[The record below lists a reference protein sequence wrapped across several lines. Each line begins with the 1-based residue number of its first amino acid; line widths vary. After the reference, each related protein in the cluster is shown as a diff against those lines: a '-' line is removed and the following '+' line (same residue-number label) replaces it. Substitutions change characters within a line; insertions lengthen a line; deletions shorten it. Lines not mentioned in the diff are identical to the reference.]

1 MTKKILIKL
10 PIIALIFS
18 LALCL
23 FACGGKNPQQLE
35 DDRDF
40 VSELKLD
47 MTSESL
53 KQEVTVSKFV
63 DGDTTHFIVPS
74 NVVAEGVLQAR
85 YLAIN
90 TPEST
95 GKIEEWGKAA
105 SKFTKEILS
114 NATNILIES
123 DDNKWNLDSTGGR
136 YLVWVWYKTSEDG
149 DYRNLNLEI
158 LQNGYAFASN
168 SGQNRYGDICLE
180 AIAQARKNKLHVYS
194 DEKDPDF
201 YYGEAIELT
210 LKELRL
216 HVVDYV
222 GLKVAFEGNVIRNHA
237 NTIYLED
244 FDEETGLYFGI
255 SVYLGYNLN
264 GEGLE
269 IVNAGNR
276 SRIVGTVQYY
286 EAGETYQVSGLQYR
300 AIKPNDP
307 SNIKLIKTG
316 VEPGNPLFT
325 VDSLLNGKVTLVV
338 NEETGEK
345 KVMKNCEAM
354 MSTSV
359 KIEGLYVKS
368 TRVSDTGTN
377 KYMILTCEQDGKT
390 ITIKSEVFYNEDG
403 SINYNI
409 FKEQTIDVLGIVDY
423 YSGSYQLRIFSEDD
437 VRIH

>member
-1 MTKKILIKL
+1 MLKKILIKL
-10 PIIALIFS
+10 PIVALIFS
-18 LALCL
+18 LVLCF
-23 FACGGKNPQQLE
+23 FACKEKEPQV
-35 DDRDF
+35 DGDRDF
-40 VSELKLD
+40 VGELKLD
-47 MTSESL
+47 MNSETL
-53 KQEVTVSKFV
+53 KQVVTVYKYV
-63 DGDTTHFIVPS
+63 DGDTTHFVVPS
-74 NVVAEGVLQAR
+74 NVVAEGILQAR

-105 SKFTKEILS
+105 SKFTKETLS
-114 NATNILIES
+114 NATSILIES

-158 LQNGYAFASN
+158 LQNGLAFASN
-168 SGQNRYGDICLE
+168 SGGNRYGEICLE
-180 AIAQARKNKLHVYS
+180 AIAQARKNKLYVYS
-194 DEKDPDF
+194 SEKDPDF
-201 YYGEAIELT
+201 YYGDALEIT

-216 HVVDYV
+216 NVTEYV
-222 GLKVAFEGNVIRNHA
+222 GKKVAFEGNIIRNHA

-244 FDEETGLYFGI
+244 YDEETGLYYGI

-264 GEGLE
+264 GEGLN

-300 AIKPNDP
+300 AIKPDDP
-307 SNIKLIKTG
+307 SNIQLIKTG
-316 VEPGNPLFT
+316 IEGGYPLFT
-325 VDSLLNGKVTLVV
+325 INEFLNGTVTFI

-359 KIEGLYVKS
+359 SMEGLYVKS
-368 TRVSDTGTN
+368 TRVSDSGTN
-377 KYMILTCEQDGKT
+377 KYMILTCEQGGKT

-409 FKEQTIDVLGIVDY
+409 FKGETIDVMAVVDY